1 MKALK
6 VSKKKGFSLVE
17 LLVVIAVIGVIAAI
31 AIPAL
36 GGIFGQSREAKNRR
50 NAQSI
55 CSIFSAA
62 SNAGVT
68 FTTDLST
75 DAANGTAEAATAA
88 KGIVATLRVPQAGT
102 GVNAASTFHLD
113 LDDGDVEAAAAYYSV
128 KNGLLVYTAGGDGV
142 ATP

>member
-62 SNAGVT
+62 QNAGVT
-68 FTTDLST
+68 FADLGT
-75 DAANGTAEAATAA
+75 DADKGTTEAETAA
-88 KGIVATLRVPQAGT
+88 KAVVAYLRTPRNGT
-102 GVNAASTFHLD
+102 GVNEDSSFHLD
-113 LDDGDVEAAAAYYSV
+113 LEDKDVEAASAYYSV